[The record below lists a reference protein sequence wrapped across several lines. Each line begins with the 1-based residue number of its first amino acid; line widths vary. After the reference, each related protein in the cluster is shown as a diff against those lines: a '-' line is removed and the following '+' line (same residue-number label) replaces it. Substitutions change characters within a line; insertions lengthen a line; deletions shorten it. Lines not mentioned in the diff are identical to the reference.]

1 MPMAEKNTKM
11 ERGHSRGYLVVI
23 LAIFPLSRTNGKCL
37 NSSSQRLE
45 LTRKCLLVW
54 LGINGTVFSESRA
67 RCHSIRF
74 GTPKKASYRVCE
86 FLIRSS
92 PSGRQLN
99 EATMANVSEEHF
111 RKDLYVDFFLLAE

>member
-1 MPMAEKNTKM
+1 MAEKNAKM
-11 ERGHSRGYLVVI
+11 ERGHSREYVVVI
-23 LAIFPLSRTNGKCL
+23 LASFPRFRTKEKCL
-37 NSSSQRLE
+37 NSSSKRLQ
-45 LTRKCLLVW
+45 LTRKCLL
-54 LGINGTVFSESRA
+54 LRPGINGAVFSESRA

-99 EATMANVSEEHF
+99 EATMANV
-111 RKDLYVDFFLLAE
+111 